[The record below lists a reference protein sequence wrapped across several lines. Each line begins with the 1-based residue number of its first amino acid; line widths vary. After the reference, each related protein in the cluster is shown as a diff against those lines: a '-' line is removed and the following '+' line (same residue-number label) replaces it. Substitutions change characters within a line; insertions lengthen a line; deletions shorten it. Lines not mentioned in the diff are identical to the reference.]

1 MLVALSGLSKSKRRT
16 VQTDRKEGMTPRCPM
31 RQTQKKASADCQHLR
46 YYGIVL
52 LKLTFMQLL
61 LLSQSSGLQ
70 ATCSKQ
76 NTDPA
81 ISMMQLWIANSRI
94 NKQDFMPL
102 IAHNLQCHVC
112 FCQDL
117 LAVYKIA
124 KRVNDLSCTSYTSLF
139 RMPACKARH
148 LQPYTP
154 WRRGSRQKL
163 LCPGP
168 LERVLTTWII
178 SVPSIVPWPL
188 ISGRPVI
195 TLIPRST

>member
-1 MLVALSGLSKSKRRT
+1 
-16 VQTDRKEGMTPRCPM
+16 M
-31 RQTQKKASADCQHLR
+31 RQAQKKASADCQHLR
-46 YYGIVL
+46 CCGIVL

-81 ISMMQLWIANSRI
+81 ISMMQLWIANSMI
-94 NKQDFMPL
+94 NNQIFMPL
-102 IAHNLQCHVC
+102 IAHKLQCHIC

-124 KRVNDLSCTSYTSLF
+124 KRANDMSCTSYISLF
-139 RMPACKARH
+139 CMPAYKAH
-148 LQPYTP
+148 YLQPYTP

-168 LERVLTTWII
+168 LERVLTTWIV
-178 SVPSIVPWPL
+178 SVSSIVPWPL

-195 TLIPRST
+195 TIIPRST